1 MNEEDDFLK
10 MMNKATAM
18 RGSELKS
25 KFKTMLFTYRNAL
38 GMLSGLKNELDEVV
52 NHIDNLDIVTIS
64 DFYKPVLEKAND
76 LVNKIEVLDDDIKN
90 HSDMKA
96 YISSIKS
103 HNIDTWVRKLD
114 EVKYQIIK
122 VKENEIRR
130 QREAKEAEERRKQE
144 LQRQRNE
151 ESKRQAELERQRNEE
166 LKRQAELER
175 QQREEIVTFNGLMWE
190 KTHAMNW
197 NDAMEYAKN
206 LQFGGYSDWRLPTVD
221 ELKEV
226 VRSCGG
232 TPAEYN
238 DKNSSSIIDKN
249 IANSSYRSC
258 YKNKGFEDN
267 CLYWSCA
274 SVSGRTKYAWIVYF
288 GFGDVGNGNKD
299 YDYSLRCVR
308 AGQ

>member
-1 MNEEDDFLK
+1 MNEADDYLN
-10 MMNKATAM
+10 MMKKATAM

-25 KFKTMLFTYRNAL
+25 QFKTMLFTYRNAL

-52 NHIDNLDIVTIS
+52 SHIDNLDIETIS
-64 DFYKPVLEKAND
+64 NFYKPVLEKAND
-76 LVNKIEVLDDDIKN
+76 LVSKIEDLDGEMKN

-96 YISSIKS
+96 YLSSIETQLKS
-103 HNIDTWVRKLD
+103 HNIDTWVKKFD
-114 EVKYQIIK
+114 EVKYQI
-122 VKENEIRR
+122 VKS
-130 QREAKEAEERRKQE
+130 KEAEERRRQE

-190 KTHAMNW
+190 KEIRKINW
-197 NDAMEYAKN
+197 YDAMEYAKN
-206 LQFGGYSDWRLPTVD
+206 LRLGGYSDWRLPTVD

-232 TPAEYN
+232 TSVEYSDEKN
-238 DKNSSSIIDKN
+238 YKSITDKNK
-249 IANSSYRSC
+249 ANSSYQSC
-258 YKNKGFEDN
+258 CENKGFKNDYW
-267 CLYWSCA
+267 YWSST
-274 SVSGRTKYAWIVYF
+274 SVSGSTDRAWIVTFDDGVVCYYRK
-288 GFGDVGNGNKD
+288 DGN
-299 YDYSLRCVR
+299 YSLRCVR